1 MTKDELG
8 DFKLATPGHRIG
20 AFAVDMGLNF
30 VTLGIGWFIWSL
42 IMWGKG
48 QTPGKNLL
56 KIRVINEV
64 NSQPARWGH
73 MCLRQVVIPSTIS
86 FSWYVPYLV
95 FLFTGAAYG
104 FNAFMVICFSLAT
117 ILAIAVYVT
126 DFVWLFGPK
135 HKRLIDYWAKTIVIN
150 EADTKA

>member
-1 MTKDELG
+1 MTNEISNDY
-8 DFKLATPGHRIG
+8 KLATPGHRIG
-20 AFAVDMGLNF
+20 ALAIDAGLNF

-64 NSQPARWGH
+64 NGQPAHWGH
-73 MCLRQVVIPSTIS
+73 MCLRQVLIPSAIS
-86 FSWYVPYLV
+86 ISWYVPYLV
-95 FLFTGAAYG
+95 FLFSGAAFG
-104 FNAFMVICFSLAT
+104 FNIFMIVSFGLAT
-117 ILAIAVYVT
+117 ILGVAIYVT

-135 HKRLIDYWAKTIVIN
+135 HKRLIDYWAKTIVVN
-150 EADTKA
+150 EA

>member
-8 DFKLATPGHRIG
+8 GFKLATPGHRIG

-64 NSQPARWGH
+64 NRQPAQWGH

-86 FSWYVPYLV
+86 LSWYVPYLF
-95 FLFTGAAYG
+95 FLFNPTTITNTNPIINITTRGIAYWK
-104 FNAFMVICFSLAT
+104 L
-117 ILAIAVYVT
+117 
-126 DFVWLFGPK
+126 
-135 HKRLIDYWAKTIVIN
+135 
-150 EADTKA
+150 